1 MTLLS
6 FFFKSVS
13 FWVMGSLK
21 NPNLLIKR
29 GEGSSRT
36 WPVSLKV
43 STELSLKAY
52 PWISV
57 PFYVY
62 DVNHCNTCL
71 ASWAV
76 LPLQCPVKMPR
87 AGSAS
92 EPVRVISKW
101 NNKRKCLRESLREK
115 EKTNVGMLILSN
127 PSSLSCG
134 SRTLLLMGTPE
145 FLKFKKKKDE
155 AFT

>member
-1 MTLLS
+1 
-6 FFFKSVS
+6 
-13 FWVMGSLK
+13 
-21 NPNLLIKR
+21 
-29 GEGSSRT
+29 
-36 WPVSLKV
+36 
-43 STELSLKAY
+43 
-52 PWISV
+52 
-57 PFYVY
+57 
-62 DVNHCNTCL
+62 
-71 ASWAV
+71 
-76 LPLQCPVKMPR
+76 MPR

-145 FLKFKKKKDE
+145 FLKILKKNMYVETKCYFLCQSESLSFGKLLF
-155 AFT
+155 AKIVLYNPGFING